1 MLSQSNTATFLP
13 GLARFA
19 LAVQL
24 ASPYTTCRV
33 WSCSP
38 HLAQLAGFG
47 AAYPAWHGLSHPAP
61 ARLTHFPTYGQE
73 LTSSP
78 GQSGDNVRLTYFYRK
93 EQRK

>member
-1 MLSQSNTATFLP
+1 MLHQPNPTTFLP

-47 AAYPAWHGLSHPAP
+47 AAYPTPHRSS
-61 ARLTHFPTYGQE
+61 LTHFPSYGQE
-73 LTSSP
+73 LTLA
-78 GQSGDNVRLTYFYRK
+78 QLKAVIVCD
-93 EQRK
+93 